1 MSALSARALPA
12 PTASPLAAAD
22 RDVVARLAADAPPLT
37 ESTRARLA
45 ALLRP
50 NPRGDFTEAFR
61 ATLHGG
67 AA

>member
-1 MSALSARALPA
+1 MSHSALTSQL
-12 PTASPLAAAD
+12 TAASSSD
-22 RDVVARLAADAPPLT
+22 GSDVVARLAADAPPLT

-45 ALLRP
+45 PLLRH

-61 ATLHGG
+61 ATLRGG